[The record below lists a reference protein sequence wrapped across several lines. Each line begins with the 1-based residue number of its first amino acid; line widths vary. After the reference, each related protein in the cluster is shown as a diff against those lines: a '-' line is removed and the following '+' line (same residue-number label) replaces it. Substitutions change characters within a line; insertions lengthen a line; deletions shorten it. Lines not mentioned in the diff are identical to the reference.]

1 MRNFGAVLLL
11 LGVAGFLFASSKL
24 SGLDPVPPGM
34 SVEESLSLAAGR
46 WELARFA
53 SAAAAGIG
61 LVFAIFVR
69 GR

>member
-11 LGVAGFLFASSKL
+11 FGVAGFIYASSKL
-24 SGLDPVPPGM
+24 SGLDPVPAGI

-46 WELARFA
+46 WEMVRFA
-53 SAAAAGIG
+53 SAAGAGIG
-61 LVFAIFVR
+61 LVLAIFVR